1 MFITHSYLGAALGNF
16 RCLFF
21 LLIED
26 YIEEQTQFMKE
37 LYLYIEK
44 FARDLKESAPLWR
57 PFKGD
62 IETIRDEFL
71 RKDWPFHQRHE
82 VEKTPAVLMINVD
95 FKEFDPQIHPWFHF
109 NFGDRFREGLPGA
122 YKVGDILNRLAEIVR
137 DSEQDIF
144 QSANLLK
151 NEIKLSD
158 AARVF
163 EAKPGIMGFSIDL
176 IKSSDLVLKAFK
188 RLSQKKGHDL
198 SNKANSADAKSR
210 AR

>member
-1 MFITHSYLGAALGNF
+1 MSDQVRLYFDMAKGGNKGNV

-37 LYLYIEK
+37 LYLYLEK

-62 IETIRDEFL
+62 IEKTRDEFL
-71 RKDWPFHQRHE
+71 RKDWLFHQRHE
-82 VEKTPAVLMINVD
+82 VEKTPAILMINVD
-95 FKEFDPQIHPWFHF
+95 FKEFNPQIHPWFHF
-109 NFGDRFREGLPGA
+109 NFGDRLRDGLPGA
-122 YKVGDILNRLAEIVR
+122 YKFGDIQNRLAEIVK

-176 IKSSDLVLKAFK
+176 IKGSDLVLKALK
-188 RLSQKKGHDL
+188 RLSRK
-198 SNKANSADAKSR
+198 
-210 AR
+210 